1 MKKIFTLALLVF
13 SLTGF
18 SQTSQTFQRV
28 DGQTQIVRRECE
40 LIVIT
45 TDSLVSS
52 NMRNLT
58 EMVEEVTC
66 YSSNTQSRALMFWFK
81 IDADEIV
88 QRSLNNYL
96 VKIN

>member
-1 MKKIFTLALLVF
+1 MLVF

-18 SQTSQTFQRV
+18 SQTFQRV

-45 TDSLVSS
+45 TDSLVAN
-52 NMRNLT
+52 NMRNVT
-58 EMVEEVTC
+58 EIVEEVSC
-66 YSSNTQSRALMFWFK
+66 YSSNSDFKSRALMFWFK
-81 IDADEIV
+81 IESDEIV

>member
-1 MKKIFTLALLVF
+1 MKKIFTLALLAL

-18 SQTSQTFQRV
+18 SQTCQSV
-28 DGQTQIVRRECE
+28 DGLTQIIRRECE

-45 TDSLVSS
+45 TDSLVSN
-52 NMRNLT
+52 NMRNLP

-81 IDADEIV
+81 IDDDEII
-88 QRSLNNYL
+88 QKYLFLYNN
-96 VKIN
+96 

>member
-1 MKKIFTLALLVF
+1 MKKIFTLGLLVL

-18 SQTSQTFQRV
+18 SQTFQRL

-45 TDSLVSS
+45 TDSLVSN

-66 YSSNTQSRALMFWFK
+66 FCSNTKSMALMFWFK

-88 QRSLNNYL
+88 QRSFNNYL

>member
-18 SQTSQTFQRV
+18 SQTFQRV
-28 DGQTQIVRRECE
+28 DGQTQIVRRDCE

-52 NMRNLT
+52 NMRSLP
-58 EMVEEVTC
+58 EMLEEVTC
-66 YSSNTQSRALMFWFK
+66 YSSNSDFKSTALMFWFK
-81 IDADEIV
+81 IEADDIV
-88 QRSLNNYL
+88 QRSFNNLL

>member
-1 MKKIFTLALLVF
+1 MKKIFTLALLFF

-18 SQTSQTFQRV
+18 SQTFQRV
-28 DGQTQIVRRECE
+28 DGQTQIIKRECE

-52 NMRNLT
+52 NMRNLS

-66 YSSNTQSRALMFWFK
+66 YSSTTQSRALMFWFK
-81 IDADEIV
+81 IDDNEIV
-88 QRSLNNYL
+88 QRSLNNSL
-96 VKIN
+96 VKLN

>member
-1 MKKIFTLALLVF
+1 MKKIFTLTLLFF

-18 SQTSQTFQRV
+18 SQTFQRV
-28 DGQTQIVRRECE
+28 DGLTQIVKRECE

-45 TDSLVSS
+45 TDSLVSN
-52 NMRNLT
+52 NMRNLS

-66 YSSNTQSRALMFWFK
+66 YSSTTQSRALMFWFK

-88 QRSLNNYL
+88 QRSLNNSL